1 MFTISAQINED
12 GTYTWSVY
20 ALGTPP
26 DAVQVLGFLNDA
38 ARDVIKQMAQKP
50 PAETPP
56 GE

>member
-20 ALGTPP
+20 APGTPP

-50 PAETPP
+50 PAEPPP
-56 GE
+56 GA